1 MSDKIKTVCQNL
13 FKEIRANHI
22 NQLPLIDKWVDAN
35 TDQSNLALF
44 LTKGDDEDRKE
55 LCVLLKKAI
64 DNKDFSAFD
73 PDAKPPAEDDKANDA
88 AEESE
93 PEEKKEES
101 KEEKSEPEPEPQT
114 EPKKE
119 QQKSEPKADK
129 AEDKPKEDPKGEPA
143 KTEPEPKDEPK
154 GTTLDSMV
162 ATIAGAV
169 FHQKIS
175 GFIPKIVD
183 KVIEKLGG
191 TPKGESTI
199 SEERINEIV
208 DERINE
214 RFKKILGE

>member
-1 MSDKIKTVCQNL
+1 MSDKIKTVCTNL
-13 FKEIRANHI
+13 FREIRAKHSD
-22 NQLPLIDKWVDAN
+22 QLPRIDKWVAAN
-35 TDQSNLALF
+35 FEQSNLALF
-44 LTKGDDEDRKE
+44 LTKGDDEDRKK

-73 PDAKPPAEDDKANDA
+73 PDAKPP
-88 AEESE
+88 EENN
-93 PEEKKEES
+93 S
-101 KEEKSEPEPEPQT
+101 KEEKPEPEPESKPKEQT

-129 AEDKPKEDPKGEPA
+129 PAPEPKGEPA
-143 KTEPEPKDEPK
+143 KTEPPKK
-154 GTTLDSMV
+154 SGTTLDSMV

-169 FHQKIS
+169 FNKKAPTLI
-175 GFIPKIVD
+175 D

-191 TPKGESTI
+191 TPKGESI